1 VVILLY
7 SSCMTD
13 NMLMLATSAG
23 VKMPFQDC
31 VAINTGSGQGLG
43 RVLAHRFA
51 AEGAAVVLADV
62 VFFSVRAW

>member
-1 VVILLY
+1 
-7 SSCMTD
+7 
-13 NMLMLATSAG
+13 MLMLATSAG
-23 VKMPFQDC
+23 VKMPCQDC